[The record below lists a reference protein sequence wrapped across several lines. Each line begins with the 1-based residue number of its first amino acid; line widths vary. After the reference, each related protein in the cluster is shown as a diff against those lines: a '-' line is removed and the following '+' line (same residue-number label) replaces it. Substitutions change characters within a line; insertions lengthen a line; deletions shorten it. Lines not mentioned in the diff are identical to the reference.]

1 MDQVKTGIFIQQT
14 RKELGYTQK
23 ELADKVGVS
32 DKTVSKWETGKG
44 LPDISSLMPLCDAL
58 KVNVN
63 ELISGQRLEPEE
75 YPKRAEDNMLNLLKE
90 NKISKKGIRIQ
101 IILGIILLILGIVTA
116 FGFATLRI
124 EWYIDVPTLIIN
136 ACLCTAIILLSGKR
150 EKKDILR
157 LLRKIVIP
165 VGLVVS
171 MIAFVCIMALLGN
184 ATLLGPNLAVAILSA
199 MYSMIA
205 YIIIVVIESKISL

>member
-63 ELISGQRLEPEE
+63 ELISGERLEPEE

-136 ACLCTAIILLSGKR
+136 ACLCTVIILLSGKR

-205 YIIIVVIESKISL
+205 YIIIVVIESKIEL